1 MDDEIKSHL
10 DAIENWLASQR
21 IKSNHTQGLSSDERK
36 QLAAVN
42 KTIQQ
47 LTSLGVAVP
56 DELRQ
61 LKLQLSA
68 KDATRPVMQDTSMQI
83 SEISELIIVLSDL
96 SKKAKVIQNQHS
108 TFNGSRI
115 TRQQFEVTLTELIE
129 GGFLS
134 PDDKLELN
142 WKKDGP
148 VFEGKVL
155 ADGAIMAKTRNGW
168 KRFKSLSM
176 AATTIGEHSLNGWMH
191 WRRVNA
197 DGTRTT
203 LMDIRA
209 KYLNEGGVA

>member
-1 MDDEIKSHL
+1 MDDELKCHL
-10 DAIENWLASQR
+10 DAIGNWLASQR
-21 IKSNHTQGLSSDERK
+21 INASQTQGLSSDERK
-36 QLAAVN
+36 QLTAVN

-47 LTSLGVAVP
+47 LTSLSVAIP

-68 KDATRPVMQDTSMQI
+68 KDVAVPAVQENVMQI
-83 SEISELIIVLSDL
+83 SEISELISALSDL
-96 SKKAKVIQNQHS
+96 TKKAKVIQNQRS
-108 TFNGSRI
+108 TFNGMRI
-115 TRQQFEVTLTELIE
+115 IRQQFEVTLQELIE

-134 PDDKLELN
+134 PDEKLELN

-155 ADGAIMAKTRNGW
+155 ADGEIMAKTQNGW
-168 KRFKSLSM
+168 KRFKSLST
-176 AATTIGEHSLNGWMH
+176 AATTIGEHSLNGWLH

-209 KYLNEGGVA
+209 QYMNKGGTA